1 MFNFTVYR
9 KDNGKYTD
17 IKTFSE
23 IAVFPL
29 SFSNLLDEQLDE
41 MKLII
46 RNSSVKCFTP
56 LTEFR
61 IDLKQIG
68 TVKKSLYMIVAN
80 DNPREFPNGSN
91 KYTHELYLIER
102 TKLLEGVLCQ
112 SISFTN
118 PLERNYR
125 ETSAL
130 FSYAGVGGINPIA
143 ENIKNFYTTPQTTIE
158 TKSPSDLG
166 ALVQSFASAVGGYTY
181 HDEYIYNAALD
192 NIIYESTITIH
203 KNSGSNTVTAKDF
216 ESQNIKLGFQML
228 RIEYNLIVT
237 LNGYDILP
245 TTVTVTY
252 DIAPAPNLLPLA
264 RWTITDC
271 VNRVLDLAEP
281 ILEGETPRF
290 VFNNTQAQKYSKI
303 FAPEFTMTQCT
314 LREQLKVIGGHIQA
328 EARLGGYDE
337 NGIYQENMIFF
348 DEYGGAEQSNLANQP
363 YINKI
368 YSQDISQYCTDVQ
381 TNVSNL
387 VNSLNYAQGVVIDP
401 YKDADRTLRT
411 DTINLKLSES
421 TSKVYTQLPIYKVT
435 KVECGMYKADKSG
448 YQIPLTDI
456 TPYVY
461 ESYEY
466 NSVLSSYEGTYPYS
480 KSFAIYYTQG
490 QKGLDGLFFK
500 NENALAQYWS
510 EYSIVN
516 ILNEVAGG
524 NWKDAITKDFPLLTF
539 RISYIPMYEAKFS
552 HNKQLVIS
560 GDKKFT
566 QIYNQGENVVET
578 TYYGEHI
585 KGVAQ
590 RLGNVEQTRTYI
602 FKDLDL
608 IPKVAQCID
617 DYVISSVSTEIQYG
631 YIKCTVA
638 LSKDFNRISQY
649 VGINSNKRIAEV
661 SEKQAYKRDILIKDY
676 VVVGNKEKPDAWAIT
691 DTKFVV
697 NSFDIAYE
705 NQTPPITCALCL
717 GRTKNNDLLKI
728 IRLPVVSSAFG
739 NSMVFSWQ
747 YKDNYSAGERVAPF
761 NYTEDKKTKV
771 AYWQTDVPY
780 CDYYGRL
787 WKYHFRLFNDAD
799 FEPEQAFTTE
809 TKSGVS
815 TTPIFTMGGKF
826 YKMRKDSREI
836 PTFNYEVEFVT
847 NRNDLIIGSA
857 LASSNGIV
865 GTTIDNVA
873 KVYLFNRKIN
883 KFEKDIDLSQAI
895 VVVGLDISAA
905 NEKISFSLQGYEF
918 ESWVIAHPVVNGN
931 PKKYQTENGD
941 IIEVTEKKY
950 GGEVMIACN
959 KSSRDYDPY
968 NKIETIYFTGKHNI
982 YE

>member
-41 MKLII
+41 MKLIV

-61 IDLKQIG
+61 IDIRQSG

-102 TKLLEGVLCQ
+102 TKLLEGILCQ

-118 PLERNYR
+118 ALGVGRGQQ
-125 ETSAL
+125 SAL
-130 FSYAGVGGINPIA
+130 SSYSGSDTSRIPPIVKEIYKTPSNPVVVKCPEYLGAKMMQYFEENSEYLEFKFRWGQLSVTHSNQEQIYDSEFEDFIIDTQETIRLYYEMNIEQYSFA
-143 ENIKNFYTTPQTTIE
+143 TSSTSILNIK
-158 TKSPSDLG
+158 
-166 ALVQSFASAVGGYTY
+166 
-181 HDEYIYNAALD
+181 
-192 NIIYESTITIH
+192 
-203 KNSGSNTVTAKDF
+203 
-216 ESQNIKLGFQML
+216 
-228 RIEYNLIVT
+228 IEY
-237 LNGYDILP
+237 Y
-245 TTVTVTY
+245 
-252 DIAPAPNLLPLA
+252 IAPKQAESYPLA

-281 ILEGETPRF
+281 VLEGETPRF

-466 NSVLSSYEGTYPYS
+466 SSVLSSYEGTYPYS

-500 NENALAQYWS
+500 SENPLGQYWA

-516 ILNEVAGG
+516 ILNEVTGG

-602 FKDLDL
+602 FKDIDL

-661 SEKQAYKRDILIKDY
+661 SEKQAYKRDVLIKDY
-676 VVVGNKEKPDAWAIT
+676 VVVGNREENDAWAIT
-691 DTKFVV
+691 DTKFAV

-761 NYTEDKKTKV
+761 DYEEDDKSKV

-780 CDYYGRL
+780 CDYYGRI

-799 FEPEQAFTTE
+799 FSPEQAFTPE
-809 TKSGVS
+809 TKVGIS
-815 TTPIFTMGGKF
+815 TNPVFDMGEKF

-836 PTFNYEVEFVT
+836 PTFNYEIEFVT

-865 GTTIDNVA
+865 GTAIDNVA

-883 KFEKDIDLSQAI
+883 KFEKDIDLNEATD
-895 VVVGLDISAA
+895 VVGLDISAA

-931 PKKYQTENGD
+931 PKKYQTEEGD

-959 KSSRDYDPY
+959 KSSRDYDPN
-968 NKIETIYFTGKHNI
+968 NKTETIYFTGKHDI
-982 YE
+982 YN